1 MSFEIICVESIS
13 DVAAQDWDA
22 LAQGHPLLSHAYLEA
37 LESTYC
43 AVPRTGWLPQ
53 HLALRRGGTIRAV
66 MPLYAKSHS
75 RGEYVFDQAW
85 ADAYGRYGMD
95 YYPKLICAIPFTPVP
110 GPRLLAHDQNDR
122 LLLLEAA
129 KQLLRER
136 GYSSLHVLFPGN
148 EDLPALERA
157 GLLFRGNVQ
166 FHWHNRGYADMDAF
180 IKELTQSK
188 RKKLR
193 QDRRRLAEAGIEF
206 RWCTG
211 REIDGPT
218 LRYLYLCY
226 VQTYLEHGNRP
237 YLNLDFFERIHDR
250 ITESLAVV
258 VAERRGTPVAAA
270 LNIRHEDRLFG
281 RYWGCTE
288 FVSGLHFETCYLQGI
303 EYSIAHGIRVFEGG
317 AQGEHKLARGMLPVQ
332 TWSAH
337 WIEDPV
343 FGPAIAD
350 FLHREQPFVDE
361 YVAALHAHSPYRQA
375 PETTPTASQAPSPA
389 GLANQAEKPGG

>member
-1 MSFEIICVESIS
+1 VTQARHDGSSAAQAFFAWPQGAAPPGARPPRHEAGVERDSVILYGWHT
-13 DVAAQDWDA
+13 VAAA
-22 LAQGHPLLSHAYLEA
+22 LANPA
-37 LESTYC
+37 
-43 AVPRTGWLPQ
+43 
-53 HLALRRGGTIRAV
+53 RRIR
-66 MPLYAKSHS
+66 
-75 RGEYVFDQAW
+75 
-85 ADAYGRYGMD
+85 
-95 YYPKLICAIPFTPVP
+95 KLT
-110 GPRLLAHDQNDR
+110 LTEN
-122 LLLLEAA
+122 AA
-129 KQLLRER
+129 
-136 GYSSLHVLFPGN
+136 
-148 EDLPALERA
+148 
-157 GLLFRGNVQ
+157 
-166 FHWHNRGYADMDAF
+166 
-180 IKELTQSK
+180 
-188 RKKLR
+188 
-193 QDRRRLAEAGIEF
+193 RRLAEAGIEF

-250 ITESLAVV
+250 ITDSLAVV

-375 PETTPTASQAPSPA
+375 PETTPTACQAPSPA
-389 GLANQAEKPGG
+389 GRANQTGKPGG